1 MKLLI
6 SVRDKDEAATAVAGG
21 ADIIDIKNPD
31 EGSLGAQEPGIIVAI
46 ARTIPRGIDVSASI
60 GDVPNLPGTVAL
72 AGLGAALCGV
82 RFVKVG
88 LLGTRTPAEAAR
100 LLGAISGAL
109 TLAKGRVALVA
120 CAYADADRVG
130 SLDPV
135 LLPEAAAPFV
145 EGCMIDTAI
154 KDGRNLFDCLP
165 DAAITRFV
173 EGCRR
178 RGFISALAGSLKPEE
193 LDRVRA
199 HGADIVGIRGAACVS
214 GRASPLSLEKVRAL
228 KRSVVMHS
236 ARAHASPDRF
246 AAL

>member
-6 SVRDKDEAATAVAGG
+6 SVRDEDEAATAVAGG

-31 EGSLGAQEPGIIVAI
+31 EGSLGAQQPRVIATI
-46 ARTIPRGIDVSASI
+46 ARTIPLGIDVSASI

-88 LLGTRTPAEAAR
+88 LLGAQTPAEATR
-100 LLGAISGAL
+100 LLEALSGAL
-109 TLAKGRVALVA
+109 TLAKGRVGLVA

-130 SLDPV
+130 SLDPI

-154 KDGRNLFDCLP
+154 KDGRSLFHCLP
-165 DAAITRFV
+165 DAAIARFI
-173 EGCRR
+173 EGCRD
-178 RGFISALAGSLKPEE
+178 RGLISALAGSLKSED
-193 LDRVRA
+193 LGRVRA
-199 HGADIVGIRGAACVS
+199 HGADIVGVRSAACVS
-214 GRASPLSLEKVRAL
+214 GRSSPLSLERVRAL
-228 KRSVVMHS
+228 KRSLVPHS
-236 ARAHASPDRF
+236 PHAHASPDRF
-246 AAL
+246 AVL